1 MDEETSVPN
10 SKMNKFSLKKE
21 NEDNLIEND
30 SKEESSKNTDLL
42 SSKYKIKYTKLL
54 KLCRIRDKPEF
65 HYENEFYCNLLLMP
79 SVIDISDKLSTLS
92 MISYCYQ
99 ERENCN
105 LIYLINHKF
114 EKNIQYIDNV
124 DPNYFLNGFCRAA
137 YFLQI
142 QKNVIYAFK
151 YILKCLDL
159 INKYSNLEKKKKII
173 NNYLNS
179 MKEDLIKYIKSK
191 EDQFK
196 EKEIVY

>member
-124 DPNYFLNGFCRAA
+124 EQNFFINVFCRAA
-137 YFLQI
+137 YFF
-142 QKNVIYAFK
+142 N
-151 YILKCLDL
+151 
-159 INKYSNLEKKKKII
+159 
-173 NNYLNS
+173 
-179 MKEDLIKYIKSK
+179 
-191 EDQFK
+191 
-196 EKEIVY
+196 